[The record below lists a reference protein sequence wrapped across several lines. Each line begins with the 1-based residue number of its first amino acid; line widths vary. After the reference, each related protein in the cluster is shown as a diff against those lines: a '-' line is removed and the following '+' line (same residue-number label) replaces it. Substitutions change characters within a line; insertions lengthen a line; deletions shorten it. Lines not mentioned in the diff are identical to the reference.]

1 MAGIHRWG
9 LILPNSSR
17 VSVLTYKSIVAVRYP
32 ELVLQNNRQIQ
43 IGHFVAHEN
52 TVDHGGFRAIL
63 RAAVDDLVVVLNY
76 LRRKHRG
83 FSQGATS
90 QLMVLCSRTAVHDQL
105 LQHGFHTTWQGGIR
119 ISTVSSAAGATAR
132 VAVVVQTGCGFLSGG
147 RKSATMHD
155 KEDSYGRAT
164 VALTRAIQHTYLLSP
179 VDMAG
184 LPGMAQVLAVF
195 TLGSIPSARVKCGHM
210 EQRLSL
216 LIRLRF

>member
-1 MAGIHRWG
+1 
-9 LILPNSSR
+9 
-17 VSVLTYKSIVAVRYP
+17 
-32 ELVLQNNRQIQ
+32 
-43 IGHFVAHEN
+43 
-52 TVDHGGFRAIL
+52 
-63 RAAVDDLVVVLNY
+63 
-76 LRRKHRG
+76 
-83 FSQGATS
+83 
-90 QLMVLCSRTAVHDQL
+90 MVLCSPTAVHDQL

-147 RKSATMHD
+147 RKSAPMHD

-195 TLGSIPSARVKCGHM
+195 HTGFYIPSARVKCGHM